1 MLDMESDL
9 FGAAHFDPISHCAEK
24 QARRL
29 HSPRCWCCLHPEQCP
44 SGGQLGRN
52 FDTRMLNGPL
62 QNRLKESIR
71 IKEPL
76 ASERHYTQLNYM

>member
-1 MLDMESDL
+1 MLDIKSNL
-9 FGAAHFDPISHCAEK
+9 FGAAHFDPISHYAEK

-29 HSPRCWCCLHPEQCP
+29 HFPRCWCCLRPEQCL

-62 QNRLKESIR
+62 QNGVKESIR
-71 IKEPL
+71 IKETL
-76 ASERHYTQLNYM
+76 ASELRMALHPT